1 MTLHCLTLNLLIL
14 NVGLASARDCN
25 GIATKEFTENPQD
38 NVLSNCPSSSNDGVG
53 AHWRGELSFT
63 HTETFIRV
71 QWKKMVKKPE
81 CVHAMKFFV
90 DGEEEKDVWGKNNED
105 VKINTVG
112 MLTLKVVVQ
121 YTYHW
126 NMLCLEATANITTT
140 TTTINITSPSDNVI
154 PLVVG
159 AFAGGN
165 LYMPQ
170 LSSHIYHNY
179 HTTYYCCDS
188 RYFLHFVPAG
198 TDFLHCHPGEKKVV
212 PADSKR
218 RHQRH
223 VWHLRYHWRA
233 K

>member
-1 MTLHCLTLNLLIL
+1 MTLHCLTLNLLIF
-14 NVGLASARDCN
+14 NVGLASGRDCD

-38 NVLSNCPSSSNDGVG
+38 NVLSNCPSSYDDGVG

-63 HTETFIRV
+63 QTETFIRV
-71 QWKKMVKKPE
+71 QWKKMVQKPE
-81 CVHAMKFFV
+81 CVHNMKFFV

-112 MLTLKVVVQ
+112 KLTLKVVVQ
-121 YTYHW
+121 YTYRW
-126 NMLCLEATANITTT
+126 NIMLCLEATANITTT
-140 TTTINITSPSDNVI
+140 TTTINITRPSDNVI
-154 PLVVG
+154 PLVV
-159 AFAGGN
+159 GGN

-170 LSSHIYHNY
+170 LSSHFYHNY

-188 RYFLHFVPAG
+188 RYFLQFVPAG
-198 TDFLHCHPGEKKVV
+198 TDFLHCQIGEKKAV

-218 RHQRH
+218 RHQRY